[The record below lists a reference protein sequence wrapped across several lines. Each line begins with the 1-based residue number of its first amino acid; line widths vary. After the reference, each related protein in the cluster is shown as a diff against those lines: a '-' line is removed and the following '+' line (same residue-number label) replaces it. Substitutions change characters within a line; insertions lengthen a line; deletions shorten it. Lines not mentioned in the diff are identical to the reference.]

1 MSKTEF
7 HKLYQELKDLVD
19 SLTIEE
25 RIIAGVDKYDFE
37 EQEKKFFDEH
47 HDFAEAIIILK
58 NTIAAGKEYLRG
70 VHHKKMEDTVAKTT
84 PSKLLVRYLNL
95 PDFWKA
101 FLRKRVRADEDND
114 ENIRDMLAEMNE
126 DSDRILFL
134 SEFTKILDEIEEA
147 LKEKE

>member
-1 MSKTEF
+1 MSKAEF

-47 HDFAEAIIILK
+47 HDFSDAIRILK
-58 NTIAAGKEYLRG
+58 NTIAAGREYVR
-70 VHHKKMEDTVAKTT
+70 VHHKKMEDAVAKTT

-95 PDFWKA
+95 SDFWKA
-101 FLRKRVRADEDND
+101 FLRKRIHADEDTD
-114 ENIRDMLAEMNE
+114 ESVRDVLAEMNE
-126 DSDRILFL
+126 DSDRIIFI
-134 SEFTKILDEIEEA
+134 SEFVKILDEIEEA